1 MRQASWK
8 GDESDEATISVGFL
22 LLPGFPLMS
31 YSGAVEPLR
40 AANHLAGRPVYRW
53 WHVSPDDAAVHA
65 SSGVVVL
72 PDGRIA
78 DERLDAKRVF
88 ICAGGNPST
97 FEDRRVFGWLRRLAR
112 RGVALGGISGG
123 PFVLARTGLLDD
135 RTCTL
140 HWEHIPAFQE
150 TFPKAR
156 VERSL
161 FEIDGD
167 RITCSGGIAALDM
180 SLQLISEDFG
190 RALALEVGDWFL
202 HNQIREGHALQRMTF
217 ARRFSIRDER
227 LSRVLTAIDDHLE
240 TPLAR
245 ADLARLANVSS
256 RQLERLFRD
265 ALGVTLHDYYLRQRL
280 GQANRLRRETTMK
293 PEEIALATGFD
304 SSRGAAPGRA
314 PLRRGSGMSKATSA
328 CRIARSTGPRRL

>member
-1 MRQASWK
+1 MRQ
-8 GDESDEATISVGFL
+8 TIPKDGVEDRTVIGVGFL

-40 AANHLAGRPVYRW
+40 AANLLAGRPIYRW
-53 WHVSPDDAAVHA
+53 WHVSPDDAPVHA
-65 SSGVVVL
+65 SSGVAIL

-78 DERLDAKRVF
+78 DDKLDAQRVF

-97 FEDRRVFGWLRRLAR
+97 FEDRHVFTWLRRLAR

-150 TFPKAR
+150 TFPKSR

-180 SLQLISEDFG
+180 SLQLISNDFG
-190 RALALEVGDWFL
+190 EALALEVGDWFL
-202 HNQIREGHALQRMTF
+202 HNQIREGHSPQRMTF
-217 ARRFSIRDER
+217 ARRFNIRDER
-227 LSRVLTAIDDHLE
+227 LARVLAVIDDNLE

-245 ADLARLANVSS
+245 GELARLANVSS
-256 RQLERLFRD
+256 RQLERLFCD

-293 PEEIALATGFD
+293 ADEIALATGFK
-304 SSRGAAPGRA
+304 SSAA
-314 PLRRGSGMSKATSA
+314 LRRVERRYATA
-328 CRIARSTGPRRL
+328 QG